1 MAERVIS
8 SFLPQDGAKF
18 EEQLRCLMSVHRAVE
33 VLSLGQGVLKLPHL
47 TLRDIVPSLLD
58 HYHQSGSADGEAD
71 QPFAFHLGVCL
82 LKDFFKYQE

>member
-1 MAERVIS
+1 
-8 SFLPQDGAKF
+8 
-18 EEQLRCLMSVHRAVE
+18 MSVHRAVE

-71 QPFAFHLGVCL
+71 QPVAFHLGVCL